1 MTRAL
6 ALLALAPLAGCAGS
20 SATSDGTGAHVLFL
34 VRSGCRTVVAR
45 TLTSGDARAFTVLQ
59 LDAPEYAP
67 RVGDVLEGPARE
79 GRSVFAHY
87 PAESLAVRTGA
98 LSVAAD
104 VLAAALSPSD
114 ARHRLDA
121 ACGPEG
127 AVPAA
132 GKPG

>member
-6 ALLALAPLAGCAGS
+6 ALLALAALAGCAGS
-20 SATSDGTGAHVLFL
+20 QAASDGTGAHVLFL
-34 VRSGCRTVVAR
+34 VRPGCRTVVAR
-45 TLTSGDARAFTVLQ
+45 TLTSGDARAFTVLE

-87 PAESLAVRTGA
+87 TDESLDVRA
-98 LSVAAD
+98 DARSVAAD
-104 VLAAALSPSD
+104 VLAVALSPTD
-114 ARHRLDA
+114 ARSRIDA
-121 ACGPEG
+121 ACGPESL
-127 AVPAA
+127 VPSA